1 MTGTIENRSKFLET
15 LFEKRG
21 GVELPFEPYVPI
33 SDLPETHLAHL
44 TTEELLDI
52 AKEQA
57 SRVSANL
64 IETSSFE
71 MNEVIRQLIEKS
83 GGGQVMIPSTD
94 EFEKLGVKYIEKDGI
109 FYPLITLDGEEK
121 NADVGKYGHMWI
133 DYIRTVYSQRYKSL
147 VRFGELH
154 DKAAEV
160 NEVAYEL
167 LEDIEKEWLGEH
179 KPKQANSFVE
189 MYRLRTQARIIAEE
203 VVLHDVVNCFH

>member
-1 MTGTIENRSKFLET
+1 MRNKNIFGKEMAAMSEET
-15 LFEKRG
+15 L
-21 GVELPFEPYVPI
+21 
-33 SDLPETHLAHL
+33 
-44 TTEELLDI
+44 
-52 AKEQA
+52 
-57 SRVSANL
+57 
-64 IETSSFE
+64 
-71 MNEVIRQLIEKS
+71 
-83 GGGQVMIPSTD
+83 
-94 EFEKLGVKYIEKDGI
+94 FEKLGVKYIEKDGI

-133 DYIRTVYSQRYKSL
+133 DYIRTAYSQRYKSL

-203 VVLHDVVNCFH
+203 VVLHDVVKCFH